1 MKLERFREIVSIDI
15 FRGELFAG
23 TLERT
28 DQGSV
33 FKYSEDYLAFKELS
47 PSGIAFRMPISK
59 KVYSRTGDNLLPF
72 FAGLLPEGLRLTA
85 LVSSLKTSADDMFSL
100 LAASGTE
107 SVGDVYAVPEVEGVN
122 STGLAQEEFDKVS
135 FIELFE
141 KSIGAP
147 DYSARLKDPSISGVH
162 PKISSSMLSFPVGVT
177 NRNRRYILKL
187 GPKKYPRLVENELF
201 FMRMAKACGL
211 EAAEV
216 QIVKDKNQESALLVE
231 RFDRKYNK
239 EKKRIERLHVEDA
252 CQFLDRYPQDK
263 YRISISEITEG
274 IQSFC
279 TSPIIELAKFVRLIS
294 FSYLIGNGDM
304 HAKNISLLSSSK
316 PNSRVGLSPA
326 YDLLS
331 TLPYGDQKMALK
343 IDGRDDKIAGRVLAA
358 FAKRFDLPEKALK
371 GILSDLCEAAE
382 PWIER
387 VPEIEL
393 QEKKAEFLQS
403 KMKER
408 MGDLLSF

>member
-1 MKLERFREIVSIDI
+1 MKLERFREIVSLDI
-15 FRGELFAG
+15 FRGDLFAG

-33 FKYSEDYLAFKELS
+33 FNYSEDYLLFKELN
-47 PSGIAFRMPISK
+47 PPGIALRMPISK
-59 KVYSRTGDNLLPF
+59 KTYSRPGDNLPPF

-85 LVSSLKTSADDMFSL
+85 LVSSLKTSTDDMFSL
-100 LAASGTE
+100 FAASGTE

-122 STGLAQEEFDKVS
+122 STGLVREEFDKVS

-141 KSIGAP
+141 KSVGSA
-147 DYSARLKDPSISGVH
+147 DYSARLRDPSISGVH

-187 GPKKYPRLVENELF
+187 GPKKYPRLVENEFF

-211 EAAEV
+211 EVAEV

-239 EKKRIERLHVEDA
+239 GIKGFERLHVEDA

-263 YRISISEITEG
+263 YRISISEVAEG
-274 IQSFC
+274 IQLFC
-279 TSPIIELAKFVRLIS
+279 TSPIVEIAKFIRIIS

-304 HAKNISLLSSSK
+304 HAKNISLISSSK
-316 PNSRVGLSPA
+316 PNSRLSLSPA

-343 IDGRDDKIAGRVLAA
+343 IDGKDDKIRGKVLAS

-371 GILSDLCEAAE
+371 GILSNLCEAAE
-382 PWIER
+382 PWIEK
-387 VPEIEL
+387 VPDIKLE
-393 QEKKAEFLQS
+393 EKKTIFLQG
-403 KMKER
+403 KIKER